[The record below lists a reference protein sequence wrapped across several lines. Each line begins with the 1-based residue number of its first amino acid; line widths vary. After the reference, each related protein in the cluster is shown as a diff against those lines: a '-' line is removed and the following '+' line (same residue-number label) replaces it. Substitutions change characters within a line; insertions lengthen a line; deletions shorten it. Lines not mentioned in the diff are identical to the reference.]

1 MPGPEVVRDASNRF
15 GVADPDRSGSRGCL
29 CLRWSQSL
37 GPRCDAGLRV
47 QKMSVGL
54 VGPTVGADKAQAEV
68 MVTQASMGEANG

>member
-1 MPGPEVVRDASNRF
+1 
-15 GVADPDRSGSRGCL
+15 
-29 CLRWSQSL
+29 L